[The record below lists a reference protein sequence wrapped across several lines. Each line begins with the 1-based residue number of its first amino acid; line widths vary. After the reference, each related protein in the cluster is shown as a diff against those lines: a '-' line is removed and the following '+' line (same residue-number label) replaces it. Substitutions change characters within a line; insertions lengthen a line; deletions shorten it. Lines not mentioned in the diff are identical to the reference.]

1 MKLYRV
7 WRGMDSQGSNLGF
20 AYTFDYQQAI
30 DAYRQG
36 LVVYEAECRT
46 IDQKE
51 YDWTTITI
59 PIAEDS

>member
-7 WRGMDSQGSNLGF
+7 WRGMDSQGNNLGY

-36 LVVYEAECRT
+36 LVVYETEART
-46 IDQKE
+46 TEPKE
-51 YDWTTITI
+51 SDWTTITL
-59 PIAEDS
+59 PVTEDN